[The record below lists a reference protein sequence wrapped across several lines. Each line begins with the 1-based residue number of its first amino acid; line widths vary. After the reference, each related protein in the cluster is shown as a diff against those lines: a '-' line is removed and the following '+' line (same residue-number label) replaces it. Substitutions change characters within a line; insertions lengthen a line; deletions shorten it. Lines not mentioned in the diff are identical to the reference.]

1 MHNRFARELAR
12 LSLAALL
19 FIPLA
24 STVSAQSNEP
34 LSIVSATVNYA
45 ANTITILA
53 PPCCNSVTPTVNLN
67 GVNLT
72 VKSFN
77 NSTIVA
83 QLASMPAP
91 GTYLLIVQDG
101 YYGGQ
106 FHLTI
111 GADGPQ
117 GPIGLTGAVGATGPA
132 GAKGATGATGAAG
145 ATGPAGPI
153 GLTGATGPAG
163 AKGATGATGAKG
175 ATGAI
180 GPAGPIGLTGPTGPS
195 GAKGAIGAT
204 GATGPAGAKGATG
217 ATGATGPAGA
227 KGASGATGA
236 TGPAGA
242 KGATGATGPGGALD
256 FADFYA
262 LMPGDNAAT
271 VAVGGDVSFPQDG
284 PTMASSGITR
294 ASASEFSLAAIGTYQ
309 VMFQVSVTEA
319 GQLELT
325 LNGSAIAYTVV
336 GRATGTSQIVGMAL
350 VQTTSIDSILTVR
363 NPAGNST
370 ALTITPLAGGTN
382 PVSAHLD
389 IAQIQ

>member
-204 GATGPAGAKGATG
+204 GATGPAGAKGA
-217 ATGATGPAGA
+217 
-227 KGASGATGA
+227 SGATGA